1 MWTYPSW
8 EVNHATFLEGRAFGC
23 RGENSA
29 TNRSGGQT
37 DRETHTAGRL
47 ACTVRGG
54 FRHLQHVRPNRGPHK
69 RGPRYKYISNIT
81 PILPHSLTVCFRKAG
96 LKLLVSCSCNS
107 SVCSINTQ
115 YSMLCYVVVGTCG
128 PPYYELSLTPS
139 HACLSSTPS
148 FFSSGLITWIPP
160 DCLLLLLLS
169 VFTF

>member
-1 MWTYPSW
+1 VT
-8 EVNHATFLEGRAFGC
+8 HATFLEGRAFGC

-37 DRETHTAGRL
+37 DRQTHTAGRL

-69 RGPRYKYISNIT
+69 RGPRHKYISNIT
-81 PILPHSLTVCFRKAG
+81 PILPHSLAVCFRKAG

-128 PPYYELSLTPS
+128 PPYYELSLTLTPS

-148 FFSSGLITWIPP
+148 FFLQ
-160 DCLLLLLLS
+160 D
-169 VFTF
+169 